1 MEGLRLAGDAFDL
14 DLRDGL
20 KNDKIENL
28 RRGFRRDKMIPRSL
42 VNQFYD
48 ESTFD
53 NVMAPEYSQPEY
65 ALSGSYQPEPSY
77 GA

>member
-1 MEGLRLAGDAFDL
+1 MEGLRIAGDVFDI

-20 KNDKIENL
+20 KNDDIENL

-42 VNQFYD
+42 LKDFQN
-48 ESTFD
+48 E
-53 NVMAPEYSQPEY
+53 MAPEYSQPEY
-65 ALSGSYQPEPSY
+65 MLSGSYQPEPTY

>member
-1 MEGLRLAGDAFDL
+1 MEGLRIAGDVFDI

-20 KNDKIENL
+20 KNDDIENL

-42 VNQFYD
+42 LTDFQN
-48 ESTFD
+48 E
-53 NVMAPEYSQPEY
+53 MAPEYSQPEY
-65 ALSGSYQPEPSY
+65 TLSGSYQPEPTY